1 VGVLSNVQPKIERS
15 SASPAARRASEA
27 EQVQVL
33 LHGYRDAGRQ
43 RLGHVADHEQVPTE
57 H

>member
-15 SASPAARRASEA
+15 SASPAAWRASEA

-33 LHGYRDAGRQ
+33 LRGYRDAGRQ